1 MSNNSQC
8 QVRQHWALRRH
19 SIKYR
24 NRTVTSQ
31 LEFKPG
37 LAGVIISG
45 LFAAFCCQ
53 STIGGQV
60 ETFRVGLDRQGK
72 VGRWLPVEMTATD
85 LPVGE
90 TVRLQAA
97 FPDPRGDI
105 CIETVAVAEVP
116 DSGTLRMT
124 GFVRSGRLEGTARFS
139 VVHEDKV
146 VCRHLLLFH
155 EEDAASDEQSPVQRS
170 LTLHRMGVISLLTVG
185 EVEGIP
191 EFLRNSETLLSGP
204 VKLRNHFLESVA
216 ELPEQL
222 EGLDAVDLIL
232 LTDDFSLSERQAEAI
247 KQWVTDGGHLIVSTG
262 GTVPQLLESSIG
274 GWLTQYF
281 ELGAEPVEMRRF
293 SNLEA
298 FVPGASR
305 IQTNLRGRQAWPV
318 AAIGSNQT
326 AVLVDSLDGPIV
338 GRQSIG
344 GGVVTLVAVDINQ
357 PPFDRWPSLPQFYE
371 VLFYGKKLQEAGSV
385 RGSGARI
392 SQSGVTDIGT
402 QLLAT
407 VDATPPGGRWSAWSI
422 MAMLVVWMIVI
433 GPLDFLLVTRLLK
446 RPELTW
452 ATFPACIAVGAIG
465 IWYLSGSKGD
475 LRVHQLDLVDISGNA
490 EERNITTRSWISLS
504 SPDTVRINCAA
515 KPALSET
522 PAGTGRMALGWSGRA
537 EDVFGAMYR
546 KGGVGLGQQSFQHSV
561 EAAARLGDVPLL
573 ADGSRGFQTIC
584 HDTADARLYESD
596 LSVSG
601 FGMLNGQFTHHLP
614 GGLSQWIVVHGNRVY
629 QSAGP
634 DSQVLEPG
642 AVWDAA
648 SEDVVTAD
656 LKGYLNA
663 SRVVQDQA
671 TANTERQRS
680 SQVIS
685 PYNSKSRDPM
695 YLVNML
701 SFYDFAGGMDYVG
714 LAHSQFRFL
723 EVSDTIRLNHAVL
736 IGKLDMPATSFEV
749 NDHVVKPSESS
760 TLVRVFLPVD
770 RRPPGELAK
779 SKEEVDS
786 QPEN

>member
-1 MSNNSQC
+1 MQ
-8 QVRQHWALRRH
+8 QRRAFRRYF
-19 SIKYR
+19 IRDR

-53 STIGGQV
+53 STIAG
-60 ETFRVGLDRQGK
+60 EFENFRVGLDRQGK

-105 CIETVAVAEVP
+105 CIETVAIAEVP
-116 DSGTLRMT
+116 DSGTLTMT

-139 VVHEDKV
+139 VVHEDEV
-146 VCRHLLLFH
+146 LCRHSIFFH
-155 EEDAASDEQSPVQRS
+155 EEDPDDAEPSAVQRS

-191 EFLRNSETLLSGP
+191 EFLRNSEALLSGP
-204 VKLRNHFLESVA
+204 GQLRNHFLESVA
-216 ELPEQL
+216 QLPEQL

-232 LTDDFSLSERQAEAI
+232 LTDDFSLSELQAEAI
-247 KQWVTDGGHLIVSTG
+247 GQWVTDGGHLIVSTG
-262 GTVPQLLESSIG
+262 GTVPQLLENPLGS
-274 GWLTQYF
+274 WLTQYF
-281 ELGAEPVEMRRF
+281 ELGSEPIEMRRF

-385 RGSGARI
+385 RRNGARI

-407 VDATPPGGRWSAWSI
+407 VDATPPGGQWSAWSI

-433 GPLDFLLVTRLLK
+433 GPLDYLLVTRLLK

-465 IWYLSGSKGD
+465 IWYLSGSEDD
-475 LRVHQLDLVDISGNA
+475 LQVHQLDLVDITGNA
-490 EERNITTRSWISLS
+490 EERNMTTRSWISVS
-504 SPDTVRINCAA
+504 SPDTVRINCEA
-515 KPALSET
+515 KPTLLESSVET
-522 PAGTGRMALGWSGRA
+522 SRIGLGWCGRA

-546 KGGVGLGQQSFQHSV
+546 KGGVGLGQQAFQHSV
-561 EAAARLGDVPLL
+561 ESEASLSGVPLL
-573 ADGSRGFQTIC
+573 ADGSRGFQAIC
-584 HDTADARLYESD
+584 HHKTDAQLYESE

-601 FGMLNGQFTHHLP
+601 FGMLNGKFTHHLP
-614 GGLSQWIVVHGNRVY
+614 GDLSQWIVVHGNRVY

-634 DSQVLEPG
+634 DSQVLKPG

-648 SEDVVTAD
+648 SDDVVTAD

-663 SRVVQDQA
+663 SRVVQDQS
-671 TANTERQRS
+671 TANTDRQRS

-685 PYNSKSRDPM
+685 PYNSKSRDPL
-695 YLVNML
+695 YIVNML
-701 SFYDFAGGMDYVG
+701 SFYDFAGGTDYVG
-714 LAHSQFRFL
+714 LAHSQLRFL

-736 IGKLDMPATSFEV
+736 IGKLDTPATSFEV
-749 NDHVVKPSESS
+749 NDHQVTPSESS

-779 SKEEVDS
+779 LKEDVDS